1 MRKPAG
7 SVSPK
12 CQCGSER
19 GSAVRRSRTALVGKD
34 EAMMRE
40 SRETLRAA
48 RWRKEVLWFS
58 TEMMREAEVEMD
70 EARARSAAVMESPW
84 RRASEW
90 RRAPS
95 GNVRERGPSKRRRL
109 LEEMRPRLSRGVGFP
124 VREERAAARARWWRS
139 MVLVGR
145 PRVMSGP
152 RSGGEIEDEGE
163 E

>member
-70 EARARSAAVMESPW
+70 EE
-84 RRASEW
+84 
-90 RRAPS
+90 
-95 GNVRERGPSKRRRL
+95 
-109 LEEMRPRLSRGVGFP
+109 GVG
-124 VREERAAARARWWRS
+124 VEAGAVGKCQGERAVEEETTVGGDEAEAFEGRGFSGEGGESGGEGAVVAFDGFGRAAEGD
-139 MVLVGR
+139 VGVADKR
-145 PRVMSGP
+145 GWGP